1 MLLQTAA
8 DLNISE
14 MFQFTLTNA
23 LPVDMTI
30 IGLLVLLGFG
40 FIAWK
45 SKVSATAFYPLMFI
59 FFYAVWLGTGGI
71 FPFSALMLLS
81 FAIIGGLVIAGV
93 FRLANL
99 KI

>member
-1 MLLQTAA
+1 MLLQTSA
-8 DLNISE
+8 DLNVTE

-23 LPVDMTI
+23 LPVDMVI
-30 IGLLVLLGFG
+30 IGILVLLGFG
-40 FIAWK
+40 FVAWRA
-45 SKVSATAFYPLMFI
+45 KVSATAFYPLMFV

-81 FAIIGGLVIAGV
+81 FVLVGGVFVAAL

>member
-14 MFQFTLTNA
+14 MFAFTLTNA
-23 LPVDMTI
+23 LPVDMVI
-30 IGLLVLLGFG
+30 IGILVLLGFG

-45 SKVSATAFYPLMFI
+45 SKVSATTFYPLMFI

-71 FPFSALMLLS
+71 FPFSALLLLS
-81 FAIIGGLVIAGV
+81 FVIIGGMFVAAV

-99 KI
+99 RI

>member
-1 MLLQTAA
+1 MLFLQA
-8 DLNISE
+8 DLNITE

-40 FIAWK
+40 LIAWK
-45 SKVSATAFYPLMFI
+45 AKVSATAFYPLMFV
-59 FFYAVWLGTGGI
+59 FFYGVWLGTGGI

-81 FAIIGGLVIAGV
+81 FAIIGGMFVAAV